1 MSNTQIHQSF
11 LWIAILTL
19 TVLFLI
25 PEEYP
30 TGGILDWW
38 DKAQHVLAFGA
49 LMILG
54 YFAYQRYLRTIA
66 VGLVS
71 YGLLIEIAQS
81 STGWRQ
87 GDMLDFVANG
97 VGVLLA
103 SLIIQGYR
111 YFKV

>member
-1 MSNTQIHQSF
+1 MDSDINAHGFIFNSRR
-11 LWIAILTL
+11 I
-19 TVLFLI
+19 
-25 PEEYP
+25 Y
-30 TGGILDWW
+30 DWW

-54 YFAYQRYLRTIA
+54 NLAYPRYLRTIA

-71 YGLLIEIAQS
+71 YGLVIEIAQS

-111 YFKV
+111 YFKI